1 MKILTKEEQNK
12 ADEDFRYYCDIYY
25 SSSNEIE
32 CEQAWQKMFDLV
44 YNASTSAVKMKL
56 KGVKVFDIDN
66 IICETACNVMKMI
79 KKKKDKREVFV
90 LKNRLVTLC
99 GPYSLYPLYS
109 KQQAFEDRCISL
121 NAYIE
126 DNGEYA
132 DWKEIGKE
140 FD

>member
-1 MKILTKEEQNK
+1 MKILTKEEQK
-12 ADEDFRYYCDIYY
+12 EADDNFKYYCSIYFNSHFDNNISQDI
-25 SSSNEIE
+25 
-32 CEQAWQKMFDLV
+32 AWQKMFDLV
-44 YNASTSAVKMKL
+44 YNASEAAVKMKL
-56 KGVKVFDIDN
+56 KGIKVFDIDN
-66 IICETACNVMKMI
+66 IICETACNVMKML
-79 KKKKDKREVFV
+79 KKKKDKGEVFI

-132 DWKEIGKE
+132 DWKEI
-140 FD
+140 